1 MRRWSIRKYPTACSF
16 GVKLLFLAGTI
27 GFLSLSGLLQSPSQS
42 TQSEAPAVQPAGRAF
57 ERLPTPEPVM
67 GADVVYVDI
76 NRGSAE
82 DLQQLPGIGPVL
94 AERILH
100 YRQENGKFVSI
111 RDIQN
116 VKGIGVKRFAQLEPH
131 IHIDPKSSS
140 SND

>member
-1 MRRWSIRKYPTACSF
+1 MVGWSLKQYPTARSF

-42 TQSEAPAVQPAGRAF
+42 TQSEAPPVQPAGRAF
-57 ERLPTPEPVM
+57 ERLPASEPVT
-67 GADVVYVDI
+67 GADVVSVDI
-76 NRGSAE
+76 NRGSAK
-82 DLQQLPGIGPVL
+82 DLQRLPGIGPVL

-100 YRQENGKFVSI
+100 YRQENGIFASI

-116 VKGIGVKRFAQLEPH
+116 VKGIGVKRFAQLEPY
-131 IHIDPKSSS
+131 IQIDPKSSS